1 MIWLILT
8 PLAALLFALLA
19 PDMTVSVPW
28 FLFGAFIKLNELSRA
43 LLAMTSLLWLSAGIY
58 CYHGMAATLARQRF
72 IIFWLLTLLG
82 NLGLILAQD
91 IASFYTFFAI
101 MTYAGYGLV
110 VHSGSQDARFAGRI
124 YLIMAV
130 AGEMLILTGFVLLL
144 PTLSDPRMG
153 LVPLAIAD
161 SGTPLFISLCLLV
174 GFGVKAGLL
183 GVHMWLPLAHPAAPV
198 PASAVLSGTMIKA
211 GLLAWLQMLPLGSDM
226 AALITL
232 PGLGWCMVYAG
243 LAAAFLAALV
253 GVMQSDSKA
262 VLAYSSISQMGLMT
276 TLTGL
281 GLLYPSAWPALLPA
295 IVMYMVHHGL
305 AKGALFLS
313 VGLMKNR
320 GRWSPKVAWLLAAI
334 PAAALVGLPLSSG
347 AAAKYAMKD
356 ALYPLS
362 EFAIPMPILTLV
374 ATATA
379 VLMLRFLYLLWH
391 SDRKSEAAQKSMPSV
406 QLGVVLSVL
415 SVVAGFWFM
424 PLPQAAQA
432 LPSLETSALIDT
444 VWTLLLA
451 LALGALAARLVPTW
465 RLPAGDLVWPLHCS
479 VKGYASAYRVIE
491 RLVQRGAGSFSS
503 ALSQAATYSRYH
515 TALRLRRLLSEQ
527 RLQRY
532 LALLLILLTLAFA
545 LLLMLPQ
552 VL

>member
-28 FLFGAFIKLNELSRA
+28 LLFGAFIKLNELSRA
-43 LLAMTSLLWLSAGIY
+43 LLAMTSLLWLSAGLY
-58 CYHGMAATLARQRF
+58 CYHGMAATHARLRF
-72 IIFWLLTLLG
+72 IIFWLLTLAG
-82 NLGLILAQD
+82 NVGLILAQD

-110 VHSGSQDARFAGRI
+110 VHSGSQKARFAGRV

-130 AGEMLILTGFVLLL
+130 AGEMLILAGFVLLL

-161 SGTPLFISLCLLV
+161 STTPLLISLCLLL

-211 GLLAWLQMLPLGSDM
+211 GLLAWLQMLPLGIDM
-226 AALITL
+226 ADLITL
-232 PGLGWCMVYAG
+232 PGLGWFMVYAG
-243 LAAAFLAALV
+243 LAAAFLATLV
-253 GVMQSDSKA
+253 GVMQSGSKA

-295 IVMYMVHHGL
+295 IIMYMVHHGL

-313 VGLMKNR
+313 VGLMKHP
-320 GRWSPKVAWLLAAI
+320 GRWSPKIAWLLAAV

-356 ALYPLS
+356 ALYPLNDL
-362 EFAIPMPILTLV
+362 AIPMPLLTLV

-391 SDRKSEAAQKSMPSV
+391 SDRAAEPEQKSMPSV
-406 QLGVVLSVL
+406 QVGVVLSVI
-415 SVVAGFWFM
+415 SVVAAFWFM
-424 PLPQAAQA
+424 PLPQGPQA
-432 LPSLETSALIDT
+432 LPSLELSALIDAA
-444 VWTLLLA
+444 WTLLLA
-451 LALGALAARLVPTW
+451 LVLAALAARLVPGW
-465 RLPAGDLVWPLHCS
+465 RLAAGDLVWPLQYS
-479 VKGYASAYRVIE
+479 AQGYAIAYRIIE
-491 RLVQRGAGSFSS
+491 NAVQRGTASISG
-503 ALSQAATYSRYH
+503 ALGEVANGSRYH
-515 TALRLRRLLSEQ
+515 ATRALRRLLSEQ
-527 RLQRY
+527 GLQRY
-532 LALLLILLTLAFA
+532 LALLLILLTLTFA
-545 LLLMLPQ
+545 LLLMLPSM
-552 VL
+552 L

>member
-19 PDMTVSVPW
+19 PDMTISVSW
-28 FLFGAFIKLNELSRA
+28 FLFGAFIKLDDLSRA

-58 CYHGMAATLARQRF
+58 CYHGMASTLAKHRF
-72 IIFWLLTLLG
+72 IIFWLLTLVG

-110 VHSGSQDARFAGRI
+110 VHSGSQDARYAGRI

-130 AGEMLILTGFVLLL
+130 AGEMLILAGFVLLL

-153 LVPLAIAD
+153 LVALAIAD
-161 SGTPLFISLCLLV
+161 STTPLLISLCLLL

-211 GLLAWLQMLPLGSDM
+211 GLLAWLQMLPLGSEM
-226 AALITL
+226 AEIITL
-232 PGLGWCMVYAG
+232 PGLGWFMVCAG
-243 LAAAFLAALV
+243 LAAAFLAAIV
-253 GVMQSDSKA
+253 GVMQSGSKA

-281 GLLYPSAWPALLPA
+281 GVLHPSAWPALLPA
-295 IVMYMVHHGL
+295 IVIYMVHHGL
-305 AKGALFLS
+305 AKGSLFLS

-320 GRWSPKVAWLLAAI
+320 GRWSPKVAWLLAAV
-334 PAAALVGLPLSSG
+334 PAAALVGLPLTSG

-356 ALYPLS
+356 ALYPLNDL
-362 EFAIPMPILTLV
+362 AIPMPVLTLV
-374 ATATA
+374 ASATA

-391 SDRKSEAAQKSMPSV
+391 SDRKSDTAQKTMPSV
-406 QLGVVLSVL
+406 QLGVVLSVI
-415 SVVAGFWFM
+415 SVVAAFWWM
-424 PLPQAAQA
+424 PLPQA
-432 LPSLETSALIDT
+432 LPSLETSALIDAA
-444 VWTLLLA
+444 WTLLLA

-465 RLPAGDLVWPLHCS
+465 RLPAGDLVWPLHYS
-479 VKGYASAYRVIE
+479 AKGYASAYRVIE
-491 RLVQRGAGSFSS
+491 RLVQRGAGSLSS
-503 ALSQAATYSRYH
+503 ALSQAATHSRYH
-515 TALRLRRLLSEQ
+515 TTRRLRRLLSEQ

-552 VL
+552 ML